1 MGKQNAAY
9 HTFFSTQNEFVA
21 IPGKRRGE
29 GSMGDAVDHDS
40 IVFGRHTTENIRNEP
55 SKIKI

>member
-9 HTFFSTQNEFVA
+9 HTFLSTQNEFVA

-40 IVFGRHTTENIRNEP
+40 IVSGRHTTENICNDS
-55 SKIKI
+55 SKIQI